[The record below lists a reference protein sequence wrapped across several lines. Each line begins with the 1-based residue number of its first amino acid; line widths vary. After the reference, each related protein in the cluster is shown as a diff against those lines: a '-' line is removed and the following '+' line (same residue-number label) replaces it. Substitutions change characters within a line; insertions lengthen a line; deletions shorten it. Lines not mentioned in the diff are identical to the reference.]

1 MADSQKRPG
10 ETEVAYTSRLARERG
25 ERGRREA
32 EQRGADARAPAVQRG
47 EEGRRGPIERGQRER
62 SKAELRGAMRR
73 VAHLNRL
80 APPPA
85 DVKTSES
92 MQKIQNNNPIRRF
105 FQAVDKAR
113 GKQKEEGKN

>member
-10 ETEVAYTSRLARERG
+10 ETEIAYKSRLARERG

-32 EQRGADARAPAVQRG
+32 EQRGAEARAPAIQRG